1 MLESDMVISAD
12 GQTLHE
18 LARVGV
24 PTVGVCIAD
33 NQLESIKEWD
43 RIGFLEYAGL
53 YNKNDIITK
62 INRLLKNIGNIKI
75 RKLKSKIGRKFV
87 NGKGSS
93 RIIDRTI
100 NNK

>member
-1 MLESDMVISAD
+1 L
-12 GQTLHE
+12 
-18 LARVGV
+18 
-24 PTVGVCIAD
+24 
-33 NQLESIKEWD
+33 D

-53 YNKNDIITK
+53 YNKNDIIIK
-62 INRLLKNIGNIKI
+62 INRLLKNVENIKI

-93 RIIDRTI
+93 RIIDRII